1 MFPITALHNAFISIL
16 HKFNSWCTQYYKNP
30 FIVNSPQY
38 YLPLIYGCLSPSN
51 TTSSFQ
57 IKTKMTSPQNWFN
70 EVPSFDLGID
80 NNSKDISLLVVEDSL
95 DGDRDTNLIQDTLFE
110 GEVMRSQQSKHGCLK
125 M

>member
-1 MFPITALHNAFISIL
+1 MFPIRALYNAFISIL

-38 YLPLIYGCLSPSN
+38 YLPLIYGCLSPCN

-57 IKTKMTSPQNWFN
+57 LKTKMASPQNWFN

-80 NNSKDISLLVVEDSL
+80 SNSEISDNTWVTKILVTLVTL
-95 DGDRDTNLIQDTLFE
+95 TNHNVTCSFFL
-110 GEVMRSQQSKHGCLK
+110 SPSHGL
-125 M
+125 

>member
-1 MFPITALHNAFISIL
+1 
-16 HKFNSWCTQYYKNP
+16 
-30 FIVNSPQY
+30 
-38 YLPLIYGCLSPSN
+38 
-51 TTSSFQ
+51 
-57 IKTKMTSPQNWFN
+57 MTSPQNWFN